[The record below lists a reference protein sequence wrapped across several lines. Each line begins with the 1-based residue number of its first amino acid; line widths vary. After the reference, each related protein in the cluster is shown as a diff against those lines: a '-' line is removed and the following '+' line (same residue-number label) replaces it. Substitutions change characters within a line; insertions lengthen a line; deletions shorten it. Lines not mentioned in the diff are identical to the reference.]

1 MIFPVE
7 NIISF
12 FVGRFPIQSV
22 LTMFRE
28 AKLGDCNNKTYV
40 ALSDIVLAWRA
51 ELGYPHGAIG
61 MEASFH
67 PSPRLAFL
75 TPALEND
82 MRWMSS
88 KGRFPAY
95 TKSND
100 DAADVLSLIEWLNIA
115 SVAVGITGIK
125 GFVKTSSKTEEARCA
140 EKARRAMPRRRDG
153 GYPRF
158 VMKRRIGFSSETR
171 KTCVAKFILAPQKT
185 MRTTRFKYHPD
196 RIRAIKCLSVLVG
209 RMKIFWPAWISSKTA
224 PIAKSGLV
232 TPLLT
237 EVLTDMGETIESF
250 VEKYPAAA
258 LLLATTV
265 STFSGRKAF
274 TLKSQKQGALNDYQ
288 IRILDIV
295 YASEPTALR
304 AIALILPINEVYSK
318 IPQEDAVRVY
328 QHSMKWL
335 NLCGRFYSEQ
345 WSKGVAKCVRRSCR
359 VPPKGTKVNT
369 TAVNCVADAWM
380 NLRRFQTISASH
392 GKIPNAPLILKLMQL
407 VANDQFKWGAGKI
420 DSNAR
425 VFKSLTTQGIYP
437 WEAVLSP
444 TIFDTRKALTV
455 LMEACKE
462 AECGVETWLGIAKL
476 RKGDVTAHVDM
487 ICGCP
492 VPPMSKECADFL
504 VSMGMFGAREWAGT

>member
-12 FVGRFPIQSV
+12 FVGRIPIQTV
-22 LTMFRE
+22 LTIFRM
-28 AKLGDCNNKTYV
+28 AKLGDSENKIYV

-51 ELGYPHGAIG
+51 EIGFPHGATR
-61 MEASFH
+61 MESSFH
-67 PSPRLAFL
+67 PSPHLAFL
-75 TPALEND
+75 TPTVEND
-82 MRWMSS
+82 MRWMSG
-88 KGRFPAY
+88 KGRLPAY
-95 TKSND
+95 TKSSNNAD
-100 DAADVLSLIEWLNIA
+100 DILSLIEWIKIA
-115 SVAVGITGIK
+115 STAVGITGIK
-125 GFVKTSSKTEEARCA
+125 GFVKTSSKKEEI
-140 EKARRAMPRRRDG
+140 RRTMPRRGHGR
-153 GYPRF
+153 RHAARSMF
-158 VMKRRIGFSSETR
+158 RNKRRVTFSSEFR

-185 MRTTRFKYHPD
+185 MHATRFKYHPD

-209 RMKIFWPAWISSKTA
+209 RMKILWPAWISSKTA

-232 TPLLT
+232 TPLLN

-345 WSKGVAKCVRRSCR
+345 WSKGVAKCVRRNCR
-359 VPPKGTKVNT
+359 VPPRGTKVNT

-444 TIFDTRKALTV
+444 ESFDTRKALTV

-462 AECGVETWLGIAKL
+462 AECGVETWIGIAKL
-476 RKGDVTAHVDM
+476 RKGEVTAHVDM
-487 ICGCP
+487 ICGCQ

-504 VSMGMFGAREWAGT
+504 VSAGLFGVREWAGT

>member
-12 FVGRFPIQSV
+12 FVGRIPIQTV
-22 LTMFRE
+22 LAMFRE

-40 ALSDIVLAWRA
+40 ALSDIVFAWRS
-51 ELGYPHGAIG
+51 ELGFPHGATR
-61 MEASFH
+61 MESSFH

-75 TPALEND
+75 TPVLEND
-82 MRWMSS
+82 MRWMSG

-95 TKSND
+95 TKGSNNAD
-100 DAADVLSLIEWLNIA
+100 DILFLIEWIKIA
-115 SVAVGITGIK
+115 STAVGITGIK
-125 GFVKTSSKTEEARCA
+125 GFVKTSSKTEEQ
-140 EKARRAMPRRRDG
+140 RRADKTRRGRV
-153 GYPRF
+153 F
-158 VMKRRIGFSSETR
+158 WIKRRNPFSSETR

-232 TPLLT
+232 TPLLN

-345 WSKGVAKCVRRSCR
+345 WSKGVAKCVRRNCR
-359 VPPKGTKVNT
+359 VPPRGTKVNT

-407 VANDQFKWGAGKI
+407 IANDQFKWGAGKI

-444 TIFDTRKALTV
+444 ESFDTRKALTV

-462 AECGVETWLGIAKL
+462 AECGVETWVGIAKL
-476 RKGDVTAHVDM
+476 RKGEVTAHVDM
-487 ICGCP
+487 ICGCA

-504 VSMGMFGAREWAGT
+504 VSAGLFGAREWAGT

>member
-1 MIFPVE
+1 
-7 NIISF
+7 
-12 FVGRFPIQSV
+12 
-22 LTMFRE
+22 
-28 AKLGDCNNKTYV
+28 
-40 ALSDIVLAWRA
+40 
-51 ELGYPHGAIG
+51 
-61 MEASFH
+61 
-67 PSPRLAFL
+67 
-75 TPALEND
+75 
-82 MRWMSS
+82 
-88 KGRFPAY
+88 
-95 TKSND
+95 
-100 DAADVLSLIEWLNIA
+100 
-115 SVAVGITGIK
+115 
-125 GFVKTSSKTEEARCA
+125 
-140 EKARRAMPRRRDG
+140 
-153 GYPRF
+153 
-158 VMKRRIGFSSETR
+158 
-171 KTCVAKFILAPQKT
+171 
-185 MRTTRFKYHPD
+185 
-196 RIRAIKCLSVLVG
+196 VLVG
-209 RMKIFWPAWISSKTA
+209 RMKVFWPAWISSKTA

-232 TPLLT
+232 TPLLN

-274 TLKSQKQGALNDYQ
+274 TLKSQKQGALNEYQ
-288 IRILDIV
+288 IKILDIV

-345 WSKGVAKCVRRSCR
+345 WSKGVAKCVRRNCR

-380 NLRRFQTISASH
+380 NLRRFQTISASY

-407 VANDQFKWGAGKI
+407 VANDQFKMGAGKI

-425 VFKSLTTQGIYP
+425 VFKSLTTQRIYP

-444 TIFDTRKALTV
+444 ESFDTRKALTI
-455 LMEACKE
+455 LMDACKE
-462 AECGVETWLGIAKL
+462 AECGVETWIGISKL
-476 RKGDVTAHVDM
+476 RKGEVTAHVDM

-504 VSMGMFGAREWAGT
+504 VSAGLFGAREWAGT